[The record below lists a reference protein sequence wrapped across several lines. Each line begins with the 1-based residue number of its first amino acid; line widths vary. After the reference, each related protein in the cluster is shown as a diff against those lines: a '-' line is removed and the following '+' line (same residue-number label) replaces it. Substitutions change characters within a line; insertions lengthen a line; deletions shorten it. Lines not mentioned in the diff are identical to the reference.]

1 MSDKIIVDRLTK
13 SYPKKADAIQGLS
26 FEIPRGCAFAL
37 LGRNGAGK
45 TTALKSMSGYLYP
58 DAGSCSIFGFDPY
71 KDEVQVRSIL
81 AYVSDA
87 NLFYASTTPREI
99 LKTLKEFFPKY
110 DEKLEREVVEKFK
123 IELDKRLGTLSLGQ
137 LRIVNL
143 LAALVRRPEVLVLDE
158 PTLGLDVVARRDF
171 MELVIDRIQADG
183 MTVIF
188 SSHMIAEI
196 DGIVERAA
204 IIGDGKLII
213 DAEVDKLRS
222 SMFKLT
228 VDNEMRLP
236 AAVKV
241 VRELRSKG
249 KFSMLVEGDH
259 AQLEAQ
265 LNDTGSYFELEVL
278 PLEELFICLT
288 GG

>member
-13 SYPKKADAIQGLS
+13 SYPKKADAIHGMS

-58 DAGSCSIFGFDPY
+58 DAGNCSIFGFDPY

-204 IIGDGKLII
+204 IINDGKLII

-228 VDNEMRLP
+228 VGDEMRLP
-236 AAVKV
+236 SLIKV
-241 VRELRSKG
+241 VRELRSKNG
-249 KFSMLVEGDH
+249 FSMLVEGDQ

-265 LNDTGSYFELEVL
+265 LNAADGYFELEVL

-288 GG
+288 EG